1 MTLDDLKKLTPV
13 ELDFIAAH
21 IYKLVKDKVTE
32 DTKNEENFNHDPD
45 CCPHCGSLSFIK
57 YGFNKGKQ
65 KYYCKDCNKFF
76 SKTTGTLY
84 HRSEN
89 EYVLWK
95 NFIGCEINGLTLVQE
110 SVSIGKC
117 KTTCFNMRHKLYK
130 AIEDIVLNTTL
141 SGLIEIDAQ
150 YTKINLKGTKPNKMP
165 RHSKKRG
172 NKAAFSG
179 ISHHKICLITSV
191 DENDNMLFRIAGLGP
206 ESIDKYLLFKDCFKE
221 GSTFIS
227 DSKAAI
233 KKFAQEI
240 SCSIEQIPVVPNKK
254 RYATK
259 NNHTVSNVNQ
269 IHSEL
274 SILISK
280 KHGISTRHLQ
290 DYLNW
295 LLFLKK
301 IKYKVKAEARVSFT
315 YMESM
320 KQVHTIAVRNIT
332 KLPMPIDL
340 YEAYGEYHYGIYS

>member
-13 ELDFIAAH
+13 ELDFICAH

-45 CCPHCGSLSFIK
+45 CCPRCRSLSFIK

-89 EYVLWK
+89 NYVLWK
-95 NFIGCEINGLTLVQE
+95 KFIECEINGLTLAQE

-165 RHSKKRG
+165 RYSKKRG

-179 ISHHKICLITSV
+179 ISHHKICLITAV

-227 DSKAAI
+227 DSKPAI

-240 SCSIEQIPVVPNKK
+240 LCSIEQIPVIANKK
-254 RYATK
+254 RYATN

-280 KHGISTRHLQ
+280 KHGIPTRHLQ
-290 DYLNW
+290 DYLNI
-295 LLFLKK
+295 FC
-301 IKYKVKAEARVSFT
+301 S
-315 YMESM
+315 
-320 KQVHTIAVRNIT
+320 
-332 KLPMPIDL
+332 
-340 YEAYGEYHYGIYS
+340 